1 MKAIVQNDPDNYGQ
15 DELWLL
21 PSRNYTDPCFTA
33 FFFFFPSCSECRF
46 FFLILTQ
53 RDKNSKRESDRRGR
67 GGEGRQGETE
77 TGSGE
82 SAIERR
88 K

>member
-1 MKAIVQNDPDNYGQ
+1 MIQIIMAKMSCGFFLHAIIQT
-15 DELWLL
+15 LASLL
-21 PSRNYTDPCFTA
+21 